1 MHYITNVQKFSI
13 HDGDGIRTTVFF
25 KGCKLRCKW
34 CHNPETQRFQQ
45 EMQYDRDKCTG
56 CGRCVK
62 ACPSG
67 ALTLVDGKVVTD
79 KDLCKLCGRCED
91 VCPQCVREIIGK
103 EYSVPQIVKEVMKDR
118 MFYDDSDGGVTL
130 SGGEVM
136 AMDKEYITALC
147 QALYRQGVDITI
159 DTCGEAPWENYQAI
173 MSYVHTW
180 LYDIKTLDN
189 ELHRDYIGAD
199 NTLILD
205 NLLKLSEAGA
215 RIYIRI
221 PVVKEVNG
229 TEKSMRDII
238 DFLRKNNIAA
248 PQVNL
253 LPYHD
258 TGKSKYP
265 RIGREYE
272 AGNLHSPS
280 GEEMQLFVKMF
291 NDAGFSNVKIGG

>member
-1 MHYITNVQKFSI
+1 
-13 HDGDGIRTTVFF
+13 
-25 KGCKLRCKW
+25 
-34 CHNPETQRFQQ
+34 
-45 EMQYDRDKCTG
+45 MQYDRDKCTG

-229 TEKSMRDII
+229 TEESMRDII

-272 AGNLHSPS
+272 AGNLHAPS